1 MLDILKTIEQANRCL
16 SILIDPEKM
25 EMDAI
30 SAFAK
35 AISLTIHNLEEK
47 LQIDQFYFFVGGST
61 MEDVDFDKWV
71 KELKENSDI
80 PIVIFP
86 GSHDQLSENADGLLF
101 LNLVSGRNSD
111 FLIEQQVHAANKLK
125 YSTLEVI
132 PTGYLLI
139 DGGKETAVQRIS
151 QTLPLPQHDTDSI
164 VNHAYAAQLMG
175 NILIYLE
182 AGSGA
187 LNSVSTQ
194 IIREVSNQI
203 NRPLIVGG
211 GLRSTD
217 VMNSV
222 FNAGAKMIVV
232 GTAIEENI
240 KWNG

>member
-30 SAFAK
+30 HAFAK
-35 AISLTIHNLEEK
+35 AVSITIHNLKEK

-61 MEDVDFDKWV
+61 MENVNFDKWV
-71 KELKENSDI
+71 NKLKENSNI

-86 GSHDQLSENADGLLF
+86 GSHHQLSENADALLF

-125 YSTLEVI
+125 KSNLEVV

-139 DGGKETAVQRIS
+139 NGGKETAVQRIS
-151 QTLPLPQHDTDSI
+151 QTLPLPQHDMDSI

-175 NILIYLE
+175 NKLVYLE

-187 LNSVSTQ
+187 LKSVSTD
-194 IIREVSNQI
+194 IVREVTQQLHI
-203 NRPLIVGG
+203 PLIVGG
-211 GLRSTD
+211 GLRTIQD
-217 VMNSV
+217 IRSV
-222 FNAGAKMIVV
+222 YDAGAQMVVV

>member
-1 MLDILKTIEQANRCL
+1 MPDILKTIEQSNRSL

-25 EMDAI
+25 EIDAI
-30 SAFAK
+30 PAFAK
-35 AISLTIHNLEEK
+35 AIILTIHNLKDK

-61 MEDVDFDKWV
+61 MENVNFDKWV
-71 KELKENSDI
+71 KELRENSNI

-86 GSHDQLSENADGLLF
+86 GSHHQLSENADGLLF
-101 LNLVSGRNSD
+101 LNLISGRNSD

-125 YSTLEVI
+125 KTKLEVV
-132 PTGYLLI
+132 PTGYILI

-175 NILIYLE
+175 NRLVYLE

-187 LNSVSTQ
+187 LKSVSTD
-194 IIREVSNQI
+194 IVREVTQQI
-203 NRPLIVGG
+203 NIPLIVGG
-211 GLRSTD
+211 GLQTIKD
-217 VMNSV
+217 IQCIYD
-222 FNAGAKMIVV
+222 AGAQMAVV
-232 GTAIEENI
+232 GTAIEKNI

>member
-1 MLDILKTIEQANRCL
+1 MPDIIKTIEQSNRSL
-16 SILIDPEKM
+16 SILLDPEKM
-25 EMDAI
+25 EIDAI
-30 SAFAK
+30 PAFAK
-35 AISLTIHNLEEK
+35 AIILTIHNLKEK

-61 MEDVDFDKWV
+61 MENVNFDKWV
-71 KELKENSDI
+71 KELRENSNI

-86 GSHDQLSENADGLLF
+86 GSHHQLSENADGLLF
-101 LNLVSGRNSD
+101 LNLISGRNSD

-125 YSTLEVI
+125 KTKLEVV

-175 NILIYLE
+175 NRLVYLE

-187 LNSVSTQ
+187 LKSVSTD
-194 IIREVSNQI
+194 IVREVTQQI
-203 NRPLIVGG
+203 DIPLIVGG
-211 GLRSTD
+211 GLQTIKD
-217 VMNSV
+217 IQCIYD
-222 FNAGAKMIVV
+222 AGAQMAVV
-232 GTAIEENI
+232 GTAIEKNI